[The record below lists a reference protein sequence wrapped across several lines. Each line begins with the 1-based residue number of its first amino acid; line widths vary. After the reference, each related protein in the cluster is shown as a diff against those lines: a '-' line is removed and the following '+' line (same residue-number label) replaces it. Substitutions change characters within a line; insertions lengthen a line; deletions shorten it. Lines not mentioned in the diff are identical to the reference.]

1 MSVAPPIY
9 KSSDL
14 SFKDIDTVKGIVQG
28 YFASFNT
35 LDADGDIFAP
45 TAFNN
50 SIQQVGPKSANP
62 RIKHFLDHDRRNTV
76 AVIQELQAD
85 NFGLLYTS
93 KAGSHTAGQDFLK
106 MCLDGIITE
115 HSVGISYIAD
125 KMRGDEN
132 GNTILMEVKLWEGSS
147 LQAWGA
153 NSQTPLLGVKSL
165 EGALDYFLTLE
176 KALKR
181 GTYTD
186 EAFIHLEKLHTQ
198 IGLMLKKQTTEP
210 ETTTQPETPE
220 PQPFDS
226 AKFLKELSTAL
237 KQ

>member
-1 MSVAPPIY
+1 MPAIPAIY

-14 SFKDIDTVKGIVQG
+14 NFKDIDTVKGIVQG

-50 SIQQVGPKSANP
+50 SIQLVGPKSANP
-62 RIKHFLDHDRRNTV
+62 RIKHFMDHDRRNTV
-76 AVIQELQAD
+76 AVIQELVPD

-106 MCLDGIITE
+106 MALDGIITE
-115 HSVGISYIAD
+115 HSVGISYISD
-125 KMRGDEN
+125 KMRTDED

-165 EGALDYFLTLE
+165 EGASDYLLTLE
-176 KALKR
+176 KSLKK

-186 EAFIHLEKLHTQ
+186 EAFIHLEKLYKQ
-198 IGLMLKKQTTEP
+198 IGCMLKKEATEP
-210 ETTTQPETPE
+210 NNITQPEMS
-220 PQPFDS
+220 QPFDS
-226 AKFLKELSTAL
+226 ANFLQQLSTAL
-237 KQ
+237 KK